1 MKEMILL
8 FNFQDRERRLALE
21 MLLFPLH
28 VRLRAVK
35 KEEYLKPLGS
45 FAGSSD
51 VTSVD
56 ELYEGPELPH
66 EMLVFVNLPDEKLNY
81 ILANM
86 RRSKVGSIPHKAVL
100 TPTNQH
106 WNTLECYQEIAA
118 EHEAMQKMKQGTSTD
133 KELK

>member
-1 MKEMILL
+1 MILL

-21 MLLFPLH
+21 MLPFPLH
-28 VRLRAVK
+28 VRLRAVQ
-35 KEEYLKPLGS
+35 KEEYLKPLGF

-51 VTSVD
+51 VSSTD
-56 ELYEGPELPH
+56 ELYNGPELPH

-86 RRSKVGSIPHKAVL
+86 RKSKVGPVPHKAVL

-106 WNTLECYQEIAA
+106 WNVLECYQEIDA
-118 EHEAMQKMKQGTSTD
+118 EHEAMQKLRQ
-133 KELK
+133 EQ